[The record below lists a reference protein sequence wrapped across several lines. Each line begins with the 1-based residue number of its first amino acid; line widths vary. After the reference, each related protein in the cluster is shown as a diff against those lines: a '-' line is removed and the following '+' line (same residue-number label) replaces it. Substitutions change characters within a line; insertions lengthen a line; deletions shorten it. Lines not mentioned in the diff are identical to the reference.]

1 MQNFEKFI
9 RVANRKRASIV
20 TYPATKET
28 EIIVKALL
36 EEIIN
41 GGEVSKLNTIAPNT
55 AGTLI
60 KKDISNACF

>member
-9 RVANRKRASIV
+9 RAANLKRASIV
-20 TYPATKET
+20 TYPATKEAQ
-28 EIIVKALL
+28 IIAKALL
-36 EEIIN
+36 DEINN
-41 GGEVSKLNTIAPNT
+41 GGEVSRRNTLAPNT